1 MSNAPRSGRKRFE
14 MPRLAD
20 VDAGHARLLPYRV
33 SSNFH
38 AVEVTPKPRR
48 AKRQFPALRL
58 TAAERRDFC
67 AVYGPVLSLEKAAE
81 IAGLAPATLKRQV
94 CEGAYATCVK
104 RGKPLRFITD
114 RFIQELFARSC
125 K

>member
-1 MSNAPRSGRKRFE
+1 

-20 VDAGHARLLPYRV
+20 VAAGLTRGLPY
-33 SSNFH
+33 SIT
-38 AVEVTPKPRR
+38 AVTSAAEMLAMTSKRS
-48 AKRQFPALRL
+48 KRQFPALKL
-58 TAAERRDFC
+58 TASERREICTNF
-67 AVYGPVLSLEKAAE
+67 GPILSLEKAAA

-94 CEGAYATCVK
+94 CEGAYANCVK

-114 RFIQELFARSC
+114 RFIQELFGGSC

>member
-1 MSNAPRSGRKRFE
+1 

-20 VDAGHARLLPYRV
+20 VAEGTALLLPSRLNA
-33 SSNFH
+33 SFD
-38 AVEVTPKPRR
+38 AQAAMKPNR
-48 AKRQFPALRL
+48 AKRQFRGIKL
-58 TAAERRDFC
+58 TAEERRMLI
-67 AVYGPVLSLEKAAE
+67 ANYGPILSLEQAAA

-94 CEGAYATCVK
+94 CEGKYANCVK

-114 RFIQELFARSC
+114 RFIQELFGGSC